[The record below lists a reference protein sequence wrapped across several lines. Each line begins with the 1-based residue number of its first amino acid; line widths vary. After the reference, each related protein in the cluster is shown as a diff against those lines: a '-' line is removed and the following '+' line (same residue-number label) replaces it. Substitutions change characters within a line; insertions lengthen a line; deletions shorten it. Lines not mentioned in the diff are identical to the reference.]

1 MLEGLRFVTFVTF
14 SAAYPLV
21 NIQKTRGHHHFCWVN
36 KLFLWPFSIAMFN
49 YQRVVT
55 ILGYLF
61 LGGAISLSSVFV
73 PFSLLEGPFR
83 FTVFRAHFWQKQW
96 SFDRITYPI
105 NIPFILISDSHPTN
119 YYPIS
124 TPVSPEYPTNIPLF
138 SYQYRRLT
146 WTSAMAAM
154 AELVSVAV
162 RNLQK

>member
-1 MLEGLRFVTFVTF
+1 MLEGLRFVTCVTF

-21 NIQKTRGHHHFCWVN
+21 NIQKTMGNHHFWWVN
-36 KLFLWPFSIAMFN
+36 KLFLWPFSIAMLN
-49 YQRVVT
+49 YQEGSYYSW
-55 ILGYLF
+55 ISFF
-61 LGGAISLSSVFV
+61 LGSHIAFQCFV

>member
-21 NIQKTRGHHHFCWVN
+21 NIQKTRGHYHFCWVN

-61 LGGAISLSSVFV
+61 LGGAISLSSVSCRSRFWR
-73 PFSLLEGPFR
+73 GPFALQCFVR
-83 FTVFRAHFWQKQW
+83 
-96 SFDRITYPI
+96 
-105 NIPFILISDSHPTN
+105 ISDKSSGLLTVSHILLTSHSYWYLIHIPLIII
-119 YYPIS
+119 PS
-124 TPVSPEYPTNIPLF
+124 VPQLSPEYPTNIPLF